1 MKKVL
6 FFSILFCAF
15 LGKAQNTPV
24 NQFEYL
30 EYDIQ
35 KIQALYKNNKTTVKE
50 VVEAYL
56 KRINDVD
63 KNGVRLNSMITIN
76 PDAVKIADSLDH
88 LGARFKDLP
97 LFGIPVLLKDNI
109 DTHDKMPNTAGSLA
123 LKNSFPLQDSYLV
136 KKLRDAGA
144 VIIGKTNLSEWA
156 NFRGKK
162 STSGWSGL
170 GGLTK
175 NPYILDRNTCGSSA
189 GSGAAIS
196 ANLGIVAI
204 GTETNGSIV
213 CPSSLNG
220 IVGLKPTVGLISRS
234 GIIPISS
241 TQDTPGP
248 MARTVKDI
256 AIALGTMVGKDKND
270 IKTMGSHSFS
280 HTDYT
285 KFLTLKGI
293 KGKRF
298 GYVKGITHGA
308 SKKVDDLFLQTLKVL
323 KEQGAI
329 IVEIDKE
336 IIPEEIWE
344 KSFELMVA
352 EYKDGLNDYFKSL
365 GKNAPIKNIDE
376 LIAFNKNSKEELQYF
391 GQEFLELSAKS
402 KGTKDQDYLNAV
414 KVTREGSQEKGI
426 DFVMKKYALDAIVA
440 PTTTEAWKT
449 DLKNGDH
456 YTFGSADAAAIAGYP
471 SITLPMG
478 YIDELPVGI
487 SFFAEKWQE
496 GKLISMAYTFEQ
508 TNPQR
513 KVPQFLNENK

>member
-1 MKKVL
+1 MKKVIL
-6 FFSILFCAF
+6 SAVFFSAF
-15 LGKAQNTPV
+15 LAKAQNSPA
-24 NQFEYL
+24 NEFKYL

-35 KIQALYKNNKTTVKE
+35 KIQSLYKSNKTSVKE

-56 KRINDVD
+56 KRINDID
-63 KNGVRLNSMITIN
+63 KNGVQLNSIITIN
-76 PDAVKIADSLDH
+76 PDALKIADSLDH
-88 LGARFKDLP
+88 LDPKLKDKP
-97 LFGIPVLLKDNI
+97 LFGILVLLKDNI

-123 LKNSFPLQDSYLV
+123 LKNSFPLQDSYLA
-136 KKLRDAGA
+136 KKLREAGA

-156 NFRGKK
+156 NFRGMK

-196 ANLGIVAI
+196 ANLGIIAI

-220 IVGLKPTVGLISRS
+220 VVGLKPTVGLISRK

-256 AIALGTMVGKDKND
+256 AISLGTIVGEDKND
-270 IKTMGSHSFS
+270 IKTVGSSQFLHK
-280 HTDYT
+280 DYT
-285 KFLTLKGI
+285 KFLTLNGL

-298 GYVKGITHGA
+298 GYIKGITNGA
-308 SKKVDDLFLQTLKVL
+308 SKKVDELFLKTLQNL
-323 KEQGAI
+323 KDQGAI
-329 IVEIDKE
+329 IVEIEKE
-336 IIPEEIWE
+336 LISEEVQQ

-352 EYKDGLNDYFKSL
+352 EYKDGLNDYFQSL

-376 LIAFNKNSKEELQYF
+376 LIAFNKNNKEELQYF
-391 GQEFLELSAKS
+391 GQEFLILSAKGD
-402 KGTKDQDYLNAV
+402 GTKDKNYANAV
-414 KVTREGSQEKGI
+414 KVAKEGSQDNGI
-426 DFVMKKYALDAIVA
+426 DFAMKKYTLDAIIA

-456 YTFGSADAAAIAGYP
+456 YSYGSADAAAIAGYP

-478 YIDELPVGI
+478 YVDELPVGI

-496 GKLISMAYTFEQ
+496 GKLITMAYTFEQ
-508 TNPQR
+508 SNPQR
-513 KVPQFLNENK
+513 KVPQFLK

>member
-1 MKKVL
+1 MKK
-6 FFSILFCAF
+6 SILLAVFFTAF
-15 LGKAQNTPV
+15 FPKAQNTLDTP
-24 NQFEYL
+24 FKYL

-35 KIQALYKNNKTTVKE
+35 KIQSLYKDHKVSVKE

-63 KNGVRLNSMITIN
+63 KNGAQLNSIITIN
-76 PDAVKIADSLDH
+76 PDAIKIADSLDH
-88 LGARFKDLP
+88 INVNFKNQQ

-136 KKLRDAGA
+136 KKLRAAGA

-156 NFRGKK
+156 NFRGMK

-175 NPYILDRNTCGSSA
+175 NPYQLDRNTCGSSA

-213 CPSSLNG
+213 CPSSING
-220 IVGLKPTVGLISRS
+220 VVGLKPTVGLISRQ

-241 TQDTPGP
+241 SQDTAGP

-256 AIALGTMVGKDKND
+256 AISLGSMVGEDKND
-270 IKTMGSHSFS
+270 VKTIGNTPFLHK
-280 HTDYT
+280 DYT
-285 KFLTLKGI
+285 LFLNVNGL
-293 KGKRF
+293 KGKRL
-298 GYVKGITHGA
+298 GYVKGITQGG
-308 SKKVDDLFLQTLKVL
+308 SKKVDELFLETLKVL
-323 KEQGAI
+323 ESQGAV
-329 IVEIDKE
+329 IVEIENDLLSGE
-336 IIPEEIWE
+336 VHE
-344 KSFELMVA
+344 KSLELMID
-352 EYKDGLNDYFKSL
+352 EFKDGLNDYFTSL

-376 LIAFNKNSKEELQYF
+376 LIAFNKDNQEELKYF

-402 KGTKDQDYLNAV
+402 KGTKDKNYAKAV
-414 KVTREGSQEKGI
+414 KIAQEGSRQKGI
-426 DFVMKKYALDAIVA
+426 DLAMKKYKLDAIIS

-449 DLKNGDH
+449 DLENGDH
-456 YTFGSADAAAIAGYP
+456 YSFGSADAAAIAGYP
-471 SITLPMG
+471 SLTLTMG
-478 YIDELPVGI
+478 YIDGLPVGI
-487 SFFAEKWQE
+487 LFSAEKWSE
-496 GKLISMAYTFEQ
+496 GKLINMAYTFEQ
-508 TNPQR
+508 AHPQR
-513 KVPQFLNENK
+513 KVPQFLKE

>member
-1 MKKVL
+1 MKKI
-6 FFSILFCAF
+6 ILSAAF
-15 LGKAQNTPV
+15 LYAFFGKAQNKSA
-24 NQFEYL
+24 NEFKYL

-35 KIQALYKNNKTTVKE
+35 KIQSLYKSNKTSVKE

-56 KRINDVD
+56 KRINEVD
-63 KNGVRLNSMITIN
+63 KNGVQLNSIITIN
-76 PDAVKIADSLDH
+76 PDALKIADSLDH
-88 LGARFKDLP
+88 LKAKLKDKP

-123 LKNSFPLQDSYLV
+123 LKNSFPLQDSYLA
-136 KKLRDAGA
+136 KKLREAGA

-196 ANLGIVAI
+196 ANLGIIAI

-220 IVGLKPTVGLISRS
+220 VVGLKPTVGLISRK

-241 TQDTPGP
+241 TQDTAGP

-256 AIALGTMVGKDKND
+256 AISLGTMVGEDKND
-270 IKTMGSHSFS
+270 IKTVGSTHFL
-280 HTDYT
+280 HKDYT
-285 KFLTLKGI
+285 QFLTLNGL

-298 GYVKGITHGA
+298 GYVKSITNGA
-308 SKKVDDLFLQTLKVL
+308 SKKVDQLFLQTLQVL
-323 KEQGAI
+323 KDHGAI
-329 IVEIDKE
+329 LVEIENELLSDDVHE
-336 IIPEEIWE
+336 S
-344 KSFELMVA
+344 SFKLMVD
-352 EYKDGLNDYFKSL
+352 EYKDGLNDYFASL
-365 GKNAPIKNIDE
+365 GPNAAIKNIDE

-402 KGTKDQDYLNAV
+402 KGTKDENYVKAV
-414 KVTREGSQEKGI
+414 KTAQEGSQEKGI
-426 DFVMKKYALDAIVA
+426 DLAMKKYNLDAIIA

-496 GKLISMAYTFEQ
+496 GKLITMAYTFEQ
-508 TNPQR
+508 MNPQR
-513 KVPQFLNENK
+513 KVPQFLSGK